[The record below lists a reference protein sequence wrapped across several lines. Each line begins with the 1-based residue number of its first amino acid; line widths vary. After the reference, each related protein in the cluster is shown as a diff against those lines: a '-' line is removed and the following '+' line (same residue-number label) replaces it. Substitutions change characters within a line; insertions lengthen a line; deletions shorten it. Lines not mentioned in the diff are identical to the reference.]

1 MSGGGLGNLTVFLGL
16 DAAEFAAGMDREH
29 ARARRF
35 GEAIGTAIK
44 TGVTTAVASFG
55 ALTAAGAGA
64 IAFLNKQAED
74 IAAYQDMADK
84 IGTTAAEVTKLQLA
98 ADLSGTA
105 LKTLES
111 ASVKLTTALT
121 KSDDEAKGAAAGLA
135 AIGIEA
141 KKFRD
146 LDPVGQFQ
154 AVAKAM
160 EGYADGAEKT
170 AVATALWGK
179 SGADVLPFLKDLAE
193 QGEQQVRLTEEQI
206 AVADEYSKKI
216 ARQKSEMAALTQV
229 VAAESI
235 PAIAALTGAVT
246 EAAKEFLGLGQGA
259 TSLRDNTGIRDWA
272 NSAAVFMG
280 QVADL
285 AVNVATRIRV
295 LGNSLGGLGA
305 AAAAVAQGEFEQAGR
320 IMEMMRQ
327 DNLRML
333 GGLDKPG
340 IADRVRERLAA
351 APAAPGD
358 PTPAKPRINTR
369 GLAIASKA
377 GGAGDDPLK
386 KQLDNELK
394 LIQNAQ
400 KAEEDLLRDRNKM
413 LDLVNGENLISF
425 ADYYGA
431 RRAAAEE
438 SLRNQTALIDQE
450 IAKLQAY
457 QATASK
463 ATDREAAQGKINDLL
478 EKKAKLQRDAATE
491 AVTLTFQETKSYR
504 DLQRSVDGVTAS
516 LLEMSGNAEAAARI
530 RFRLSNEDLRT
541 RFRSEG
547 NADGL
552 KQLESLERLT
562 VARAK
567 YSDAESQATTIMGRL
582 RIEEER
588 VNTARNLGAIGE
600 LDALGRVSDARQRA
614 TALLADYV
622 AAQEAASRLAP
633 DDNRL
638 ALQAEEARAAL
649 ERLRAESDL
658 VAQKFDSIFSGSFSD
673 AFGDFISGTKSAK
686 DAFKS
691 FADSVVQQ
699 ISRIVAQQ
707 LATEIFGSV
716 FGGGP
721 GGGVG
726 GFLAS
731 IFGGGRAVGG
741 AVSPGRMYEVNE
753 QGPELFERQGKT
765 YLMTGG
771 RGGRIVPNAGRGATV
786 NNTFHVSGQVS
797 LETQQ
802 QIAAK
807 AYAATMRAAARG
819 TA

>member
-1 MSGGGLGNLTVFLGL
+1 MAAGGLGNLTVFLGL
-16 DAAEFAAGMDREH
+16 DAAEFTAGLDKAH
-29 ARARRF
+29 AQARRL
-35 GEAIGTAIK
+35 GETIGTSIK
-44 TGVTTAVASFG
+44 TGVTAAAASFG

-160 EGYADGAEKT
+160 DGYADGAEKT

-179 SGADVLPFLKDLAE
+179 SGAEILPFLKDLAE

-272 NSAAVFMG
+272 SSAAVFMG

-351 APAAPGD
+351 GPAAPGD

-386 KQLDNELK
+386 KQLENELK

-400 KAEEDLLRDRNKM
+400 KAEEELLRDRNKM

-425 ADYYGA
+425 SDYYGA

-438 SLRNQTALIDQE
+438 SLRNQSSLIDQE

-457 QATASK
+457 QATAAK

-478 EKKAKLQRDAATE
+478 EKKAKLQRDAATD
-491 AVTLTFQETKSYR
+491 AVTLTFQEGKSYR
-504 DLQRSVDGVTAS
+504 DLQHSIEGVTAS
-516 LLEMSGNAEAAARI
+516 LLEMSGQAEAAARI
-530 RFRLSNEDLRT
+530 RFQISNEDLRK
-541 RFRSEG
+541 RLSAEG
-547 NADGL
+547 NSQAL
-552 KQLESLERLT
+552 QQLDSLERLT

-567 YSDAESQATTIMGRL
+567 YSDAESQAATIMGRL

-658 VAQKFDSIFSGSFSD
+658 VAQKFDSIFSSSFSD

-691 FADSVVQQ
+691 FADSVFQQ
-699 ISRIVAQQ
+699 ISRIVANNI
-707 LATEIFGSV
+707 AASIFGSV
-716 FGGGP
+716 FGGGA

-731 IFGGGRAVGG
+731 IFGRRAVGG

-786 NNTFHVSGQVS
+786 HNTINVSGQVS

-807 AYAATMRAAARG
+807 VYAATMRAAARG

>member
-1 MSGGGLGNLTVFLGL
+1 MAAGGLGNLTVFLGL
-16 DAAEFAAGMDREH
+16 DAAEFTAGLDKAH
-29 ARARRF
+29 AQARRL
-35 GEAIGTAIK
+35 GETIGTSIK
-44 TGVTTAVASFG
+44 TGVTAAAASFG

-84 IGTTAAEVTKLQLA
+84 IGTTAAEVTRLQLA
-98 ADLSGTA
+98 ADLSGTS

-111 ASVKLTTALT
+111 ASVRLTSALT
-121 KSDDEAKGAAAGLA
+121 KSDDEAKGAAAALA
-135 AIGIEA
+135 AIGLSA
-141 KKFRD
+141 KEFKQ
-146 LDPVGQFQ
+146 LDPVAQFQ
-154 AVAKAM
+154 AVAGALDK
-160 EGYADGAEKT
+160 YRDGAEKS
-170 AVATALWGK
+170 AVATALYGK
-179 SGADVLPFLKDLAE
+179 AGAELLPYFKDAAE
-193 QGEQQVRLTEEQI
+193 QGQQQLLLTEDQI
-206 AVADEYSKKI
+206 AAADEYSKKI
-216 ARQKSEMAALTQV
+216 ARQKSELAAMTRV

-235 PAIAALTGAVT
+235 PAVEALTGAVT
-246 EAAKEFLGLGQGA
+246 DAVKEFLGLDKG
-259 TSLRDNTGIRDWA
+259 TKNLRDNTAIRDWA
-272 NSAAVFMG
+272 GSAAVLLG
-280 QVADL
+280 EVADV
-285 AVNVATRIRV
+285 AVSVATRIRV

-305 AAAAVAQGEFEQAGR
+305 AAAAVAKGEFDQASR
-320 IMEMMRQ
+320 IMEMMRA

-333 GGLDKPG
+333 GGLNGPG
-340 IADRVRERLAA
+340 IADRVRQRLAA
-351 APAAPGD
+351 PPKAAEAGPDKPAID
-358 PTPAKPRINTR
+358 VR
-369 GLAIASKA
+369 GLAIRPKSAA
-377 GGAGDDPLK
+377 AGDDPLK

-400 KAEEDLLRDRNKM
+400 KAEEELLRDRNKM

-425 ADYYGA
+425 SDYYGS

-457 QATASK
+457 QATAAK

-478 EKKAKLQRDAATE
+478 EKKVKLQRDAATE
-491 AVTLTFQETKSYR
+491 AVTLTFQETKAYR
-504 DLQRSVDGVTAS
+504 DLENSVRGVNAS
-516 LLEMSGNAEAAARI
+516 ILELLGLSGDAARI
-530 RFRLSNEDLRT
+530 RFDVQNQDLRKRLT
-541 RFRSEG
+541 AQG
-547 NADGL
+547 DTAGL
-552 KQLESLERLT
+552 DQLERLRQLT
-562 VARAK
+562 VA
-567 YSDAESQATTIMGRL
+567 QADYNQRQTENSEIVARL
-582 RIEEER
+582 QIQEER
-588 VNTARNLGAIGE
+588 INTARGLGALGE
-600 LDALGRVSDARQRA
+600 LAALQQLTEARKAAVAQQEA
-614 TALLADYV
+614 QV
-622 AAQEAASRLAP
+622 AALEAIARASENPRLI
-633 DDNRL
+633 
-638 ALQAEEARAAL
+638 LQAEQARAAL

-686 DAFKS
+686 EAFQS

-786 NNTFHVSGQVS
+786 HNTFHVSGQVS

-802 QIAAK
+802 QIASK
-807 AYAATMRAAARG
+807 AYAATMRAVARG